1 MNRQRLA
8 IAGVI
13 VALAALAAAVE
24 FWRPDGRPVPTDGFS
39 LRGKFIGSEA
49 AADAAA
55 FAGVCGAVAD
65 ALELDGK
72 SASPRISNGVQLED
86 IRTATSEARFLPR
99 PLRERQPHVREA
111 VGKYLD
117 ETAGTSGKPMDPTT
131 RARWVASFRE
141 IQRAAE
147 EAVR

>member
-1 MNRQRLA
+1 MSRQRLV
-8 IAGVI
+8 IAGV
-13 VALAALAAAVE
+13 VLAAAAMVAAVE

-39 LRGKFIGSEA
+39 LRGKFVGSEA

-72 SASPRISNGVQLED
+72 STAPRITNGVQLED
-86 IRTATSEARFLPR
+86 IRTATSEARFMPR

-111 VGKYLD
+111 VGQYLD
-117 ETAGTSGKPMDPTT
+117 QTAGTSGKPLDPTT
-131 RARWVASFRE
+131 RARWVAAFRE
-141 IQRAAE
+141 LQRAAE